1 MLKIKSEDLRREK
14 MVKRKRNTT
23 KLEIVQVALKM
34 FLERGYT
41 NTSAKAIC
49 EELGIS
55 TGNLTYYFPT
65 KEHILAVLVEL
76 LGDFQWKMIEK
87 ETDEG
92 YSSLLSLCLELTAMA
107 AICEESEIGKDFYL
121 SAYTHPMTLSII
133 RDNDAEK
140 AKRVFQE
147 YCTDWQEV
155 NYREA
160 EMLVSG
166 IEFATMIPTERS
178 APLSVR
184 IAGALNAI
192 MMIYNVPEEIR
203 KKKIDKVLAM
213 DYLSIGKKVLEAF
226 ITYTEQA
233 TEAALEEV
241 LKTKT
246 RK

>member
-1 MLKIKSEDLRREK
+1 

-65 KEHILAVLVEL
+65 TEHILAVLVEL

-147 YCTDWQEV
+147 YCRDWQEV

-166 IEFATMIPTERS
+166 SQARS
-178 APLSVR
+178 
-184 IAGALNAI
+184 
-192 MMIYNVPEEIR
+192 
-203 KKKIDKVLAM
+203 
-213 DYLSIGKKVLEAF
+213 
-226 ITYTEQA
+226 
-233 TEAALEEV
+233 
-241 LKTKT
+241 T
-246 RK
+246 RL